1 MYELSEKNKR
11 ISEMFS
17 SIAPTYD
24 FLNHF
29 LSFNIDKLWRIKA
42 VSLLDGNS
50 VLDVATGTGDVALQ
64 INKMN
69 KFKSITAS
77 DVSHGMLKIAI
88 KKAEDMGADN
98 IKFICA
104 PAEALPFDDES
115 FDNVIIAFGIRN
127 IPDRISALYE
137 FKRVLKKNGRLVVLE
152 FNKPV
157 SKVFNEV
164 YNVYSNFVLP
174 FLGRIISHN
183 NKAYDYLPNSIKNF
197 PDVEFLKKSMERAG
211 FKEVCYFPLTFG
223 ISFIHT
229 GIK

>member
-29 LSFNIDKLWRIKA
+29 LSFNIDKLWRKKA
-42 VSLLDGNS
+42 VSLLAGES

-64 INKMN
+64 INKTN
-69 KFKSITAS
+69 RFKSITAV
-77 DVSHGMLKIAI
+77 DVSRGMLDIAI
-88 KKAEDMGADN
+88 KKSKDSGADN

-127 IPDRISALYE
+127 IPDRIGALYE
-137 FKRVLKKNGRLVVLE
+137 FKRVLKKNGRLVILE

-157 SKVFNEV
+157 SKVFNEI
-164 YNVYSNFVLP
+164 YNVYSNHILP
-174 FLGRIISHN
+174 FFGRVISHN
-183 NKAYDYLPNSIKNF
+183 DKAYDYLPNSIKNF
-197 PDVEFLKKSMERAG
+197 PDVEFLKKSMERVG
-211 FKEVCYFPLTFG
+211 FREVYYFPLTFG